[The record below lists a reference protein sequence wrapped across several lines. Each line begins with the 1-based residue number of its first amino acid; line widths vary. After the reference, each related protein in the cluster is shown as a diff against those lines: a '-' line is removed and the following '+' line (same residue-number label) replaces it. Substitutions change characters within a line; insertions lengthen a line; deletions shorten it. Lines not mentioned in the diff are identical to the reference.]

1 MLDAYIGLLI
11 FWPMAAGLACLG
23 LRRPAARS
31 ALVMASAA
39 ILAAAALGLAS
50 QTPLTANPA
59 FLSSSTALAV
69 AQALGFLFPAYFLYT
84 GLREKHA
91 LVIVFALCQLGLA
104 AFGAFGLPA
113 PAEAKAAV
121 VVDGLSLALVLVV
134 SLIGPLISIFALPY
148 MAHHEQHLGPKIS
161 RQPQF
166 FLVLLAFL
174 GFMNGLALAGGLHVF
189 AACYEGTTLCSFLL
203 IGHDKTPE
211 ARQSA
216 LRALWLN
223 SLGGVFLHTGILLIQ
238 KQFALADIQAIAT
251 PALWTGTSSQ
261 ALGLLPLALLAVAAC
276 VKSAQLPFQSWL
288 LGAMV
293 APTPVSALLHSSTMV
308 NVGVF
313 VCLRLA
319 PVLAG
324 TSTGRLLTLAGAFT
338 FLAASALALGQSNA
352 KKILAY
358 STLANLGLII
368 ACAGIGTAAA
378 IAVGTVLLVVH
389 AATKGL
395 LFLCVGD
402 LEQAIGS
409 RDLENLRAA
418 VATSPLTALAAAA
431 GSLAMVLPPLGM
443 LAGKWAVLEAATAS
457 HASPLAATVVML
469 AVVMLAV
476 GSALAVVCWVRFTG
490 TLLSGVAVGQVT
502 APQTTPKPGQTSSLA
517 SGFTTSPSASP
528 SASLSA
534 SLSANLAANLTTGP
548 ILTMLAGA
556 VGLGLAAPWLN
567 ALLLP
572 AGQGDPLAGGWWLLP
587 GLFLV
592 ALPTWALGLR
602 ARARQSAVSP
612 ASPYLGGLPS
622 VAPGSFVGALGRSW
636 TLTEGNEYAP
646 EFFGEARLTKLAG
659 ALAAA
664 LLLALAGGA
673 L

>member
-11 FWPMAAGLACLG
+11 FWPMAAGLACLFF
-23 LRRPAARS
+23 RRPATRS

-39 ILAAAALGLAS
+39 ILAAAALGLSS
-50 QTPLTANPA
+50 QAPLTANPA
-59 FLSSSTALAV
+59 FLSSHIALAV
-69 AQALGFLFPAYFLYT
+69 AEALSLLFPAYFLYT
-84 GLREKHA
+84 GLREKHP

-104 AFGAFGLPA
+104 AFGAFGLHA

-121 VVDGLSLALVLVV
+121 AVDGLSLALVLVV

-148 MAHHEQHLGPKIS
+148 MARHEQHLGLQAS

-166 FLVLLAFL
+166 FMVLLVFL
-174 GFMNGLALAGGLHVF
+174 GCMNGLALAGGLHVF

-203 IGHDKTPE
+203 IGHDRTPE

-223 SLGGVFLHTGILLIQ
+223 SLGGVFLHAGILLIQ
-238 KQFALADIQAIAT
+238 KQFALSDLQAIST
-251 PALWTGTSSQ
+251 PALWTGAS
-261 ALGLLPLALLAVAAC
+261 LLPLALLAVAAC

-319 PVLAG
+319 PVFAG
-324 TSTGRLLTLAGAFT
+324 TGTGRLLTLAGAFT
-338 FLAASALALGQSNA
+338 FAAASALALGQSNA

-368 ACAGIGTAAA
+368 VCAGIGTAAA

-409 RDLENLRAA
+409 RDLEDLRAA

-443 LAGKWAVLEAATAS
+443 LAGKWAVLEAVTAS
-457 HASPLAATVVML
+457 HASPLSATVVTPVVVML
-469 AVVMLAV
+469 AVVLLAV

-490 TLLSGVAVGQVT
+490 TLLSGVAVGRVT
-502 APQTTPKPGQTSSLA
+502 DPQTTPQPAQTS
-517 SGFTTSPSASP
+517 PHSATM
-528 SASLSA
+528 SAA
-534 SLSANLAANLTTGP
+534 MSANLDGNLADNLTTHLTTGP

-556 VGLGLAAPWLN
+556 VALGLAAPWLN

-572 AGQGDPLAGGWWLLP
+572 TGGDPLAGGWWLLP

-592 ALPTWALGLR
+592 TLPAWAVGLR
-602 ARARQSAVSP
+602 ARARQSAVNP
-612 ASPYLGGLPS
+612 ATPYLGGLPS

-659 ALAAA
+659 ALAVA